1 MSNISADIACFFGF
15 NLALISSMPTRTS
28 PGAPGPIGIIIL
40 LRSGLIT
47 PNATI
52 DEIKSSFRKLS
63 LKYHPDKNQQFV
75 EQYTNII
82 KAYKYLINNNK
93 LIPYDNSNTI
103 CEKNDISKIN
113 DIYTSLSI
121 ELTDIYN
128 DTSIPVE
135 IKRTITKNNYTIEEI
150 ETIYINIFSGIDTNE
165 IIIIKDKGHID
176 NSVQGD
182 IKVKIIVKNN
192 TIFKRQGLH
201 LILNKEITLKE
212 ALCGF
217 EFQFTHLNNEIYYIK
232 NYNNIIYPTYQKIL
246 PQLGLK
252 RNKIYGQLI
261 IKFIIIFPKYIS
273 DDKKKLLHNIF

>member
-1 MSNISADIACFFGF
+1 MEYYNI
-15 NLALISSMPTRTS
+15 LQV
-28 PGAPGPIGIIIL
+28 
-40 LRSGLIT
+40 T

-82 KAYKYLINNNK
+82 NAYKYLINNNK

-103 CEKNDISKIN
+103 YEKNDINKIN

-121 ELTDIYN
+121 ELADIYN

-135 IKRTITKNNYTIEEI
+135 IKRTITKNNHTIEEI

-176 NSVQGD
+176 NNLQGD